1 MSLTAGSTF
10 GAYLVGPLLGAGGMG
25 EVYQAR
31 DTRLGR
37 SVALKVLPDAV
48 AHDPDRLA
56 RFSREAQALASLNHP
71 RIAQIYGLEEVESRT
86 ALVLELVE
94 GPTLADRLLRGP
106 LPLDEALAI
115 ATQIAEAL
123 EAAHDAGIVHRDLKP
138 ANLKITDAGSVKV
151 LDFGLAKIYFDEAAP
166 ARDPSLSPTITA
178 AGTGAGVIVGTAAYM
193 SPEQARGSRVD
204 KRADVWAFG
213 CVLFE
218 MLTGRRA
225 FGADTLPDT
234 VVRVL
239 TVEPDLQTLPR
250 STPPALVSVL
260 KRCLHK
266 DASRRLRDI
275 ADARLQIE
283 DVAGGISTASGA
295 TSPWYARHPGVGWV
309 VAAVLALII
318 LAIATVAMRRERPD
332 APALRLSFLTPRSGN
347 AFKFALSPD
356 GRSVVYEDLIDGLP
370 GLWVRSF
377 DQEDGRPLAG
387 TVGADAPFWSPDSR
401 SIGFVADGV
410 LKRID
415 LGAGFVRTLAPAANM
430 RKAKWGSGNTI
441 LFGASAGPLYRV
453 SADGGQVTQATT
465 LLPGQS
471 SHRMPQFLPDG
482 ERFLFVSTGTA
493 DVRGI
498 YVADLRRPGMHRLV
512 EGDHAFD
519 FLAPSHLLLV
529 KDGALWAQRL
539 NATYTG
545 IEGSM
550 LPVAPHVLVHST
562 NNGHAALS
570 ASAAGSIA
578 YRTSAGQTQLVW
590 VDRTG
595 REVAALTDADDTQW
609 DNVFLSLDGGTVA
622 ARRTLNGNTDVWIL
636 DALRAQPRRLTFGST
651 IEGEAV
657 LSRDGRRVVYASD
670 PKAGLWDVYERAA
683 DGTGLDTV
691 LIEGPE
697 NESPRDVSPDGRY
710 VLVAKQSG
718 TTDFDLWALPLG
730 DHEKPFAVT
739 TTPFAEMMGRF
750 SPDGTLVAFDSN
762 ETGQFE
768 TFVQSFPRPGPKV
781 QVSKGGGRIPRW
793 RTDGKELYFLT
804 SDGTVMASS
813 VERSGSNVTTGTPRP
828 LFRLPVLQRFV
839 WYAPS
844 VDGKRFLIPKVAS
857 ADSPLTIVLNWK
869 PPQ

>member
-430 RKAKWGSGNTI
+430 RSKMGQREHHSLRSISGSPVPSLRGWRSGHASNDTAPRAVESSDAAVPSRR
-441 LFGASAGPLYRV
+441 GAVPVRV
-453 SADGGQVTQATT
+453 DRDRRRS
-465 LLPGQS
+465 
-471 SHRMPQFLPDG
+471 R
-482 ERFLFVSTGTA
+482 
-493 DVRGI
+493 
-498 YVADLRRPGMHRLV
+498 DLRRRFASPWDASPCRRRPRVRL
-512 EGDHAFD
+512 
-519 FLAPSHLLLV
+519 L
-529 KDGALWAQRL
+529 GA
-539 NATYTG
+539 
-545 IEGSM
+545 
-550 LPVAPHVLVHST
+550 
-562 NNGHAALS
+562 
-570 ASAAGSIA
+570 
-578 YRTSAGQTQLVW
+578 
-590 VDRTG
+590 
-595 REVAALTDADDTQW
+595 
-609 DNVFLSLDGGTVA
+609 
-622 ARRTLNGNTDVWIL
+622 
-636 DALRAQPRRLTFGST
+636 
-651 IEGEAV
+651 
-657 LSRDGRRVVYASD
+657 
-670 PKAGLWDVYERAA
+670 
-683 DGTGLDTV
+683 
-691 LIEGPE
+691 
-697 NESPRDVSPDGRY
+697 
-710 VLVAKQSG
+710 
-718 TTDFDLWALPLG
+718 
-730 DHEKPFAVT
+730 
-739 TTPFAEMMGRF
+739 
-750 SPDGTLVAFDSN
+750 
-762 ETGQFE
+762 
-768 TFVQSFPRPGPKV
+768 
-781 QVSKGGGRIPRW
+781 
-793 RTDGKELYFLT
+793 
-804 SDGTVMASS
+804 
-813 VERSGSNVTTGTPRP
+813 
-828 LFRLPVLQRFV
+828 
-839 WYAPS
+839 
-844 VDGKRFLIPKVAS
+844 VAS
-857 ADSPLTIVLNWK
+857 AVSEGRGAVGATAQCDVYGNRGLHASGGASRAGA
-869 PPQ
+869 QH